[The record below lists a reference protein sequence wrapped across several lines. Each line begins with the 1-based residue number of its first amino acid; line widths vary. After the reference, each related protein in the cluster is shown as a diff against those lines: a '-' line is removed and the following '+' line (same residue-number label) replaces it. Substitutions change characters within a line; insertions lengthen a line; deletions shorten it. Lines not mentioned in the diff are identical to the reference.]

1 MPPEYIVSERPA
13 VFSHRRSAL
22 RTAQTVR
29 FFKPPSLEGFFET
42 MRPET
47 GVLRYLAMENDE
59 RVWPVSAIVQT
70 ARSLGVPAIT
80 DAFHHGLNPGGLTLR
95 EALDLSLPTWELRRA
110 RPKVHLSS
118 QDPHKQAGAH
128 AYSVDLGDWYALLD
142 VLDGR
147 EADVMV
153 EAKGKEQVSWL
164 LLSGSSNFPGR

>member
-29 FFKPPSLEGFFET
+29 FFKPPSLEGFVET

-95 EALDLSLPTWELRRA
+95 EALDPRSLPGSFAEHARRSTSRA
-110 RPKVHLSS
+110 RTHIN
-118 QDPHKQAGAH
+118 
-128 AYSVDLGDWYALLD
+128 
-142 VLDGR
+142 R
-147 EADVMV
+147 
-153 EAKGKEQVSWL
+153 
-164 LLSGSSNFPGR
+164 PGRTPTRSISKTGTRY